1 MEALNAP
8 RTESEL
14 REELVRNMAFAQI
27 RGLSKRFGGNIVLD
41 HVDLDIEKGDV
52 IALIGP
58 SGTGKST
65 LLRCL
70 NLLERPEEGTLTI
83 DGRTYDLTTRNG
95 KEMTELRQHTEMV
108 FQQFNLFKQMNAL
121 ENVMEG
127 LVVVKHMSRDEAMRE
142 ALVQL
147 EKVGMEDRLYH
158 YPRHLSGGQQQRVA
172 IARALAMK
180 PKLLLMDEPTSALDP
195 ELVGE
200 VLQTVKRAAEEGN
213 TILLVTHEMP
223 FVRSVAKRVIFL
235 ENGKIVADGTADEVF
250 GNPSNERLRKFLAN
264 INMLEMA

>member
-1 MEALNAP
+1 M
-8 RTESEL
+8 SYIS
-14 REELVRNMAFAQI
+14 I
-27 RGLSKRFGGNIVLD
+27 RSLSKRFGNNIVLD

-70 NLLERPEEGTLTI
+70 NLLERPEEGSI
-83 DGRTYDLTTRNG
+83 AIGGKTYDLTTHSS
-95 KEMTELRQHTEMV
+95 KEVNELRRHTEMV
-108 FQQFNLFKQMNAL
+108 FQQFNLFHQRNAL

-127 LVVVKHMSRDEAMRE
+127 LTVVKGLEEAEARE
-142 ALVQL
+142 IALRHL
-147 EKVGMEDRLYH
+147 RKVGMEDRLFH

-172 IARALAMK
+172 IARALAMD
-180 PKLLLMDEPTSALDP
+180 PLLLLMDEPTSALDP

-200 VLQTVKRAAEEGN
+200 VLQTVRSAAQEGN

-223 FVRSVAKRVIFL
+223 FVRSVANRVIFL
-235 ENGKIVADGTADEVF
+235 ENGRIVADGTAEDIFE
-250 GNPSNERLRKFLAN
+250 NPASERLKRFLTS
-264 INMLEMA
+264 INMQETQKG